1 MAMLRKLRNILLLVP
16 PLFYLGT
23 AKAEPLVNVD
33 FSGVSVVTS
42 EYPPY
47 NFSGETGAEG
57 IAVERVKQ
65 VLEKLNLDLP
75 IAVYPWARAYETAK
89 KVPGT
94 LIFSMAR
101 SKEREN
107 TFKWVGTIVD
117 FHVNVYRL
125 KSRPDVKVRQFED
138 IKNYRVGALN
148 KDIKGNYLRSR
159 GISPV
164 IYASE
169 ELGIRML
176 VRGRI
181 DLMPIDANSFDYR
194 INRLG
199 YAKDQFEEV
208 LTLTDISH
216 PLYMAFHKN
225 TPDAVVEAFRAS
237 LKEVRPESSV
247 E

>member
-1 MAMLRKLRNILLLVP
+1 MAMVKKLRNILLLVL
-16 PLFYLGT
+16 PLFCLGT
-23 AKAEPLVNVD
+23 AKAETPINVD

-65 VLEKLNLDLP
+65 VLEKLGLNLP

-125 KSRPDVKVRQFED
+125 KSRPDVKIRQLED
-138 IKNYRVGALN
+138 IKNYRIGALN

-164 IYASE
+164 VYASE

-199 YAKDQFEEV
+199 YARDQFEEV

-216 PLYMAFHKN
+216 PLYMAFSKN
-225 TPDAVVEAFRAS
+225 TPDAVVEAFKAA
-237 LKEVRPESSV
+237 LKEVRPGSSV